1 MNNNY
6 AKSICLRLLN
16 ALSSLKEEIYSESM
30 LLSKLDLI
38 DHLTNLIVH
47 ILNKKNFIKNI
58 TLREIKNEN
67 NIISCITNDNK
78 FSIKL
83 YNNLLIFVDTKNIKL
98 NNILM
103 HKINKE
109 KKTNN
114 IEIIEDY
121 LNYYSNYENTKCDEC
136 LNILNNKEEYP
147 FVKIMSDKTL
157 YSFHD
162 SCYSEYLNIIKIK
175 NQFTKNKL
183 SFILYFP

>member
-83 YNNLLIFVDTKNIKL
+83 Y
-98 NNILM
+98 
-103 HKINKE
+103 
-109 KKTNN
+109 
-114 IEIIEDY
+114 
-121 LNYYSNYENTKCDEC
+121 
-136 LNILNNKEEYP
+136 
-147 FVKIMSDKTL
+147 
-157 YSFHD
+157 
-162 SCYSEYLNIIKIK
+162 
-175 NQFTKNKL
+175 
-183 SFILYFP
+183 